1 MPAFVPTI
9 LADLTF
15 DNIDPP
21 WFWALVAVGSIAIL
35 CLTYKGIFRR
45 SGRQLTWLLL
55 ALRIVGVLAL
65 LVALVKPAW
74 TQLIQ
79 RQERPQVA
87 IVIDDSQSM
96 SIMHKPAGSE
106 QWTSRYQLA
115 KQWLADSPAGKSLRE
130 LFEVKVFNIAGQLV
144 DPAKMAAE
152 PTAEQTDLVRAVR
165 AASGQLRGQSLAGV
179 VLISDGRDTTGRESY
194 LPLQELP
201 APVYA
206 LGFRQPPPGKGAPFD
221 LAVNA
226 VEAPQRVL
234 VHNAVPVKILVSK
247 DSGEAMEIPIQIERA
262 GTPLLTQRVQLP
274 AGASQKMVN
283 LSFTPTEAG
292 DFTLSAHIPEQP
304 NERSGANNAR
314 LFKLRVEAEPIRVL
328 YIEGFLRPEYTFLR
342 NRLSNDP
349 DVNLVSFV
357 RSANPDQ
364 SGSAGALA
372 GAELITAER
381 LKKIDVVL
389 LGDFESRML
398 DEPTYAALRQ
408 WVEDG
413 GAMMVLGGYY
423 NLGDD
428 GLVSTPLKDALPVE
442 LSAGPVY
449 QVEEPFLLRL
459 TDEGKRHP
467 ALYIT
472 GDATRDAALWE
483 SLPPLRGIAAV
494 RDAKP
499 GATVLARHPH
509 PNTDAADK
517 LGYIVLA
524 TQHFGKGTVAL
535 FTADTTWRWS
545 RYLRLAG
552 KPDTLYVRF
561 WSQMVRWLARRDIQ
575 DPRPALAVSTDNAV
589 YERGHKVTVR
599 VQRNLAAMVPGQ
611 ENQASQLSL
620 VVHTPDGRTTPLSP
634 SPTADPNQWSATYF
648 PDRGGRFEV
657 HARLVAN
664 AAPAAPEADP
674 AKPPAGASGSAS
686 GSKDL
691 ANQVCEFLVHGSSLE
706 LDDPAT
712 NPSVLEQIASVTGG
726 LYADIDDARAGK
738 DLFSALPHEPR
749 TVTETK
755 KANVWNSPFLLILFL
770 TCISAEWIIRRRNQ
784 LV

>member
-1 MPAFVPTI
+1 MPVSALTI

-21 WFWALVAVGSIAIL
+21 WFWALLAVASIAIL
-35 CLTYKGIFRR
+35 VLTYKGIYRR

-55 ALRIVGVLAL
+55 GLRIVGVLAL

-115 KQWLADSPAGKSLRE
+115 KQWLSDSPAGVGLRE
-130 LFEVKVFNIAGQLV
+130 KFEVKVFNVAGQMV
-144 DPAKMAAE
+144 DPAKMPAE
-152 PTAEQTDLVRAVR
+152 PTAEQTDLARAVR
-165 AASGQLRGQSLAGV
+165 AAAGQLRGQSLAGV
-179 VLISDGRDTTGRESY
+179 VLISDGRDTTGRESF

-206 LGFRQPPPGKGAPFD
+206 LGYRQPAPGKGSPFD

-234 VHNAVPVKILVSK
+234 VHNAVPVKVLLSK
-247 DSGEAMEIPIQIERA
+247 DGGEAMEVPIQIERA
-262 GTPLLTQRVQLP
+262 GTPLLTQKVQLP
-274 AGASQKMVN
+274 AGSSQKMVN
-283 LSFTPTEAG
+283 LSFTPTEPG
-292 DFTLSAHIPEQP
+292 DFTLSAHIPDQP
-304 NERSGANNAR
+304 NERSSANNAR

-328 YIEGFLRPEYTFLR
+328 YVEGFLRPEYTFLR

-364 SGSAGALA
+364 AGAAGALA

-398 DEPTYAALRQ
+398 DESTYAALRQ

-413 GAMMVLGGYY
+413 GAMMVLGGYA
-423 NLGDD
+423 NLAED
-428 GLVSTPLKDALPVE
+428 GLINTPLKDMLPVE
-442 LSAGPVY
+442 LTAGPVY
-449 QVEEPFLLRL
+449 QLEEPFALRL

-472 GDATRDAALWE
+472 GDTTRDTALWD
-483 SLPPLRGIAAV
+483 SLPPLRGAAV
-494 RDAKP
+494 VHDAKP
-499 GATVLARHPH
+499 GATVLARHPRS
-509 PNTDAADK
+509 NTDAPDK
-517 LGYIVLA
+517 QGYIVLA
-524 TQHFGKGTVAL
+524 TQHFGKGTVAI

-575 DPRPALAVSTDNAV
+575 DPRPALAVSTDNAA
-589 YERGHKVTVR
+589 YERGKKVTVR

-611 ENQASQLSL
+611 ENQTSQLSL

-634 SPTADPNQWSATYF
+634 SPTADPNQWTSTYF

-657 HARLVAN
+657 HARLVGAAN
-664 AAPAAPEADP
+664 PAPATQP
-674 AKPPAGASGSAS
+674 GASNP
-686 GSKDL
+686 KDL

-712 NPSVLEQIASVTGG
+712 NPAALEQIASVTGG
-726 LYADIDDARAGK
+726 LYADIDDARANK